1 MAIVRNLATVKT
13 TADITSSATSIPVN
27 RLNVFGASQ
36 TTLDNPFYVTIMP
49 ASGDEPANSVN
60 SEIALVTGMSGLN
73 LTVTRGQRDTTA
85 KAFSAGAIVTM
96 GIYAEDAVLN
106 SGVKSGVNNAQTE
119 LRDKDGNAIYPK
131 VSDVESSQIAD
142 GAVTSTK
149 IGGSAVTTAKIADSN
164 VTTAKIA
171 GSAVTTA
178 KIADSAVTTAKI
190 GGSAVTTAK
199 IADKNVTTAKLAA
212 GIVTMTR
219 TVLFNNSSGV
229 NTNITVSQAL
239 NKFDEVEFWFR
250 DSNGTPSQLI
260 RTIPGDAL
268 AIVLDVPHPGGSN
281 TVYWNLARWY
291 WTAGS
296 TTLNKWGSHYEKALG
311 TTVSTQSADNI
322 KVRKIV
328 GIKYVS
334 N

>member
-49 ASGDEPANSVN
+49 ASGDEPANLVN

-142 GAVTSTK
+142 SAVTS
-149 IGGSAVTTAKIADSN
+149 
-164 VTTAKIA
+164 
-171 GSAVTTA
+171 
-178 KIADSAVTTAKI
+178 AKI

-199 IADKNVTTAKLAA
+199 IADKNVTTAKIADSAVTTAKIAWSGLLNKIYPVGSIYMSASLSTPSAVATALGGTWVAWGA
-212 GIVTMTR
+212 GRVPVGVDTTQTEFNTVNKTGGEKTHTLTIDEIPSHRHSTTACGTR
-219 TVLFNNSSGV
+219 GKAQSDSSGTSGYAWNADSGSV
-229 NTNITVSQAL
+229 TGYTGGGGAHNNLQPYITCYMY
-239 NKFDEVEFWFR
+239 K
-250 DSNGTPSQLI
+250 
-260 RTIPGDAL
+260 RTA
-268 AIVLDVPHPGGSN
+268 
-281 TVYWNLARWY
+281 
-291 WTAGS
+291 
-296 TTLNKWGSHYEKALG
+296 
-311 TTVSTQSADNI
+311 
-322 KVRKIV
+322 
-328 GIKYVS
+328 
-334 N
+334 

>member
-27 RLNVFGASQ
+27 RLNVFGESQ
-36 TTLDNPFYVTIMP
+36 ITLDNPFYVTIMP
-49 ASGDEPANSVN
+49 ASGDEPANLVN

-73 LTVTRGQRDTTA
+73 LTVVRGQRDTTA
-85 KAFSAGAIVTM
+85 RAFSAGAIVTM

-119 LRDKDGNAIYPK
+119 LRDKDGNPIYPK

-142 GAVTSTK
+142 SAVTTAK
-149 IGGSAVTTAKIADSN
+149 IAGSAVTTAKIADSA
-164 VTTAKIA
+164 VTNAKIG

-199 IADKNVTTAKLAA
+199 IADKNVTTAKLAS

-219 TVLFNNSSGV
+219 TQLYSSSG
-229 NTNITVSQAL
+229 TTANITVSQAL
-239 NKFDEVEFWFR
+239 NKFDEVEFWFM

-268 AIVLDVPHPGGSN
+268 AIVLDIPHPGGSN

-296 TTLNKWGSHYEKALG
+296 TTLNKWGNHYEKVLG
-311 TTVSTQSADNI
+311 TTVSAQSGDHI
-322 KVRKIV
+322 KIRKIV
-328 GIKYVS
+328 GIKFVS